1 MGKKVFDKR
10 TIWCPFPDCFS
21 CPHPDCIKSV
31 IFRPMPK
38 DDASP
43 QGKAAKEKTEARLDR
58 ERARSREYYRK
69 NQAIIKAA
77 VRRKHARE
85 REAETHAEK

>member
-1 MGKKVFDKR
+1 MAKKVFDKR
-10 TIWCPFPDCFS
+10 LVWCPFPDCFS
-21 CPHPDCIKSV
+21 CPHPDCIKDQ
-31 IFRPMPK
+31 IFQPMPK

-43 QGKAAKEKTEARLDR
+43 QGKAARKKTEARLER
-58 ERARSREYYRK
+58 ERTRSLEYYRM

-85 REAETHAEK
+85 REAETRAET